1 MTSQGGKMEEQVSKT
16 QLERVLAALAH
27 GSILSWVPLN
37 IVGGT
42 IIGLGVVGIGIGVC
56 GIGIGIAVALSIWL
70 VMKGRS
76 DYVRGQA
83 LQAVVYQVAVV
94 VITMVHSYAWM
105 LLLAGI
111 LQIDLGSPPRWA
123 GLPLFWIPV
132 GFQVLANLYALWGAV
147 RCLGGHDFRY
157 AIVSKLVGRW
167 I

>member
-1 MTSQGGKMEEQVSKT
+1 MEEQGSKT

-27 GSILSWVPLN
+27 GSILFGVGSILLRLVPLGSASGTA
-37 IVGGT
+37 VG
-42 IIGLGVVGIGIGVC
+42 LAFA

-76 DYVRGQA
+76 AYVRGQA
-83 LQAVVYQVAVV
+83 LQAVVYQVAVEVLWLVGSV
-94 VITMVHSYAWM
+94 VWE
-105 LLLAGI
+105 I
-111 LQIDLGSPPRWA
+111 LSLMIVNGVWRNPPLWYEVLDA
-123 GLPLFWIPV
+123 FPV
-132 GFQVLANLYALWGAV
+132 GFPVLAILYALWGAV